1 MTTEN
6 PPSDESSQ
14 REHQL
19 HCMEIWKGNRF
30 IEQNVN
36 SAGIQA
42 WVFSHPFQGDQQGG
56 DIHYLSLCV
65 GGIVT
70 RIVLAD
76 VAGHGDRVAQTSK
89 VLLNL
94 LRKFMNTKKQDR
106 LVAELNRHFT
116 ETDEKD
122 GFATAI
128 VATYLS
134 HKSILLLTNAGHPR
148 PLIYKQ
154 SRGCWEFLDLPT
166 TDKGLG
172 DNYPF
177 GLDESTRYE
186 HFVLKIEPDD
196 WLLLYTDAYTESCDL
211 EDNIL
216 GESGLL
222 DLVKQLPLSLPVSQF
237 GRELN
242 RLLGSSCEQWLN
254 DDDTTLIA
262 IRFTNHRRSP
272 SVVEKLVG
280 YWRVLQGALSFTKR

>member
-1 MTTEN
+1 MSTEN
-6 PPSDESSQ
+6 RISLQISQ
-14 REHQL
+14 REHPLQ
-19 HCMEIWKGNRF
+19 CMEIWKGNQF
-30 IEQNVN
+30 IEQDIR

-42 WVFSHPFQGDQQGG
+42 WVFSHPYQGNRQGG

-76 VAGHGDRVAQTSK
+76 VSGHGDRVAKTSK

-106 LVAELNRHFT
+106 LVTALNRHFT
-116 ETDEKD
+116 ETADKD

-134 HKSILLLTNAGHPR
+134 HKSMLLLTNAGHPR
-148 PLIYKQ
+148 PLIYRQ
-154 SRGCWEFLDLPT
+154 ARGCWEFLNLPT
-166 TDKGLG
+166 TDIGLG
-172 DNYPF
+172 DNFPF
-177 GLDESTRYE
+177 GLDETTRYD
-186 HFVLKIEPDD
+186 HFVLKIEPGD
-196 WLLLYTDAYTESCDL
+196 WLLLYTDAYTESCDD
-211 EDNIL
+211 EDQLL

-222 DLVKQLPLSLPVSQF
+222 DLVQQLPRSCTVSQF

-242 RLLGSSCEQWLN
+242 RLLGERCKQWLN

-262 IRFTNHRRSP
+262 IQFTEQRRTP
-272 SVVEKLVG
+272 SVYEKLVG
-280 YWRVLQGALSFTKR
+280 YWRVLQWATLLR